1 MSLKHCIA
9 VTLGLSLAS
18 STRAADLV
26 KYLPDKASV
35 YVHVNVKQLLTAPVV
50 RKAIPMAMDKY
61 GDQILPLI
69 QLAKQFS
76 PGTPD
81 VPEEQVKKAI
91 DELKKEATIAAG
103 FDKAKDIVTD
113 VIITGDA
120 NDNEGKSMLVV
131 IKAPQEV
138 TAEAV
143 DAIVKVIPKEQIK
156 SKQHKKDKSTIY
168 EFEVPQAPVAM
179 FMVVP
184 EPGIICIS
192 MGKEA
197 AELAVDRAAGK
208 GKSEI
213 SSEFSTLM
221 AKRKSTDFLF
231 ASSIKGDGEDR
242 EVTVGRVLL
251 DKDISGSMNVTYGS
265 EEKAK
270 KEGEE
275 LKSHIETATEKLKE
289 MLADKKDALAAI
301 LGKLKSKV
309 DGKTVS
315 AEFSVTGQTVE
326 KLLAKDS

>member
-1 MSLKHCIA
+1 MSLKHCLAIA
-9 VTLGLSLAS
+9 LGLWLAGS
-18 STRAADLV
+18 ARSADLV

-103 FDKAKDIVTD
+103 FDKAKDVVTD
-113 VIITGDA
+113 VMITGDA
-120 NDNEGKSMLVV
+120 NDNEGKSVLVV
-131 IKAPQEV
+131 IKVPQEV

-143 DAIVKVIPKEQIK
+143 DAIVKFIPKEQIK

-184 EPGIICIS
+184 EPGIICIT

-197 AELAVDRAAGK
+197 ADLAVERASGK
-208 GKSEI
+208 GKAEI
-213 SSEFSTLM
+213 SADFSTLM
-221 AKRKSTDFLF
+221 AKRKPTDFLF
-231 ASSIKGDGEDR
+231 ASSIKGEGDDR
-242 EVTVGRVLL
+242 EVMVGRLVL
-251 DKDISGSMNVTYGS
+251 DKDVSASMNVTYSS

-270 KEGEE
+270 KEGDE

-301 LGKLKSKV
+301 LEKIKSKV
-309 DGKTVS
+309 DGKSVS
-315 AEFSVTGQTVE
+315 AEFSVSGQTVE
-326 KLLAKDS
+326 KLLAKDN